1 MAVKYFDK
9 EQNKWVIFPG
19 TVGAPGKSAYQLA
32 TEMGYKGSFEE
43 YTHALYYIPEC
54 VSKIENADEAPVNGS
69 KNLVLSNGVYNSV
82 KKVSDDLGT
91 FKTNVSNTYVT
102 KTELENKGYLTDKEC
117 VTHTELTNELKPYAL
132 KTEIPT
138 NNNELE
144 NGAGYLTGITSAQ
157 VVAALG
163 YTPYNSTNPNSYIT
177 VAALQPYAKITDIPS
192 LTGYATQAWVKSQKY
207 LTQHQ
212 DISKL
217 ASKDEVTTAL
227 TNAKNYTNTEIGK
240 LSSVY
245 ETKGTAQNL
254 INGLNIGNY
263 VSKTEL
269 TEELKPYLKNVPDE
283 YITEEELNKMQYATK
298 ADIDEI
304 EALIGSMASGLKKAS
319 VNGGPGYT
327 TVGGSYNLS
336 NLGYTEDNPFGV
348 IIVSHGTSVS
358 FTGAHMQSTLDESD
372 GSYDVYCIMY
382 VNKMFL
388 VNMCVYN

>member
-43 YTHALYYIPEC
+43 YTHALYCIPEC
-54 VSKIENADEAPVNGS
+54 VSKIENADSTPTNGS

-91 FKTNVSNTYVT
+91 FKTDVSNTYVT
-102 KTELENKGYLTDKEC
+102 KTELEGKGYLTDAEC

-138 NNNELE
+138 NNNQLT

-177 VAALQPYAKITDIPS
+177 ASALQPYAKIADIPS
-192 LTGYATQAWVKSQKY
+192 LTGYATQDWVKSQKY

-254 INGLNIGNY
+254 VNGLNIGNY

-269 TEELKPYLKNVPDE
+269 TEELKHYLKNVPNE
-283 YITEEELNKMQYATK
+283 YITEEELNNMQYATK
-298 ADIDEI
+298 ADIREV
-304 EALIGSMASGLKKAS
+304 ESLIATMDGGLKKAS

-327 TVGGSYNLS
+327 TVGGSYNLA
-336 NLGYTEDNPFGV
+336 NLGYTEDKPFGV
-348 IIVSHGTSVS
+348 IIVSHGTNVS

>member
-144 NGAGYLTGITSAQ
+144 NGAGYLTGITSEQ

-177 VAALQPYAKITDIPS
+177 AAALQT
-192 LTGYATQAWVKSQKY
+192 YATQDWVKSQKY

-254 INGLNIGNY
+254 INGLNIGN
-263 VSKTEL
+263 
-269 TEELKPYLKNVPDE
+269 
-283 YITEEELNKMQYATK
+283 YATK